1 MIKCFFYISLSL
13 LFFNFSLANDI
24 DIQEDINLSFVCDL
38 EKKILKNSEYNYQ
51 TFLAKDLDDK
61 GLDKLDIEAK
71 KPETLLI
78 NGLSLFLSDITKL
91 NVKIVDKD
99 VVLFK
104 AIDQENNYSE
114 SGIINRKSGELV
126 HEITKNA
133 ILKAIEN
140 PRSIDY
146 NLVNAQ
152 QARRVLDRL
161 VGYELS
167 PVLWKKVKA
176 GLSAGRVQSV
186 CVRVI
191 VEKEREI
198 QKHEFQNSFKTSG
211 IFYIN

>member
-1 MIKCFFYISLSL
+1 MKKCFFYISLSL

-61 GLDKLDIEAK
+61 DLDKLDIEAK

-91 NVKIVDKD
+91 NVKIVNKD

-104 AIDQENNYSE
+104 AIDQEKNYSE

-126 HEITKNA
+126 HEITKNVQ
-133 ILKAIEN
+133 KANSEKDI
-140 PRSIDY
+140 SFY
-146 NLVNAQ
+146 LC
-152 QARRVLDRL
+152 
-161 VGYELS
+161 
-167 PVLWKKVKA
+167 KK
-176 GLSAGRVQSV
+176 R
-186 CVRVI
+186 
-191 VEKEREI
+191 EK
-198 QKHEFQNSFKTSG
+198 NV
-211 IFYIN
+211 